1 MSRDLKRF
9 PSSWVLAR
17 TIILALTALASYS
30 SSFAQQQQED
40 PTTPASNLSQKPS
53 AHGNFSRPSCDTS
66 DPQSLDCDNPSTDN
80 SAPAATRKPS
90 PGRSNE
96 IPQAL
101 PLDRFPKSTSL
112 EDSQYQRTIDPP
124 TEFQKFVED
133 SVGKKLPIY
142 GASLFERPPS
152 TYAPVDRVPVGGD
165 YQLGPGDELDVRV
178 WGQINF
184 EQKLTMDRNGAI
196 FIPQVGIVNLSGIA
210 FDAVPAALKGSIG
223 RVFRNFDVS
232 VSLGK
237 LRSIQVFVM
246 GHARRPGTYTVSSL
260 STLVNALFISG
271 GPAPQGS
278 MRNIELK
285 RAGQTVTRFDMYDL
299 LLHGD
304 KTKDITLKPGDVIF
318 IPSAGPRIAVA
329 GSVEIPAIYEIKED
343 STLRQVLSDAG
354 GLSPVAAG
362 QHAVL
367 ERIDDHSTLASEN
380 IPLNQSGL
388 ATTLQNG
395 DIVRLLNVVPRYT
408 KTVSLKGNVADPV
421 RLPWHEGMRVTDL
434 IPEKRALLTRNY
446 WAEHNRLTSNSG
458 DYTEETQTNIPNR
471 DPSVIS
477 SDRTVKARKFLQKN
491 DFQRPAPDINWSYAS
506 IERLDEQTLTTRLIP
521 FNLGKAVIEHDDSA
535 NLQLQPGDIINVFSL
550 ADFTAPVAEQ
560 SRIVRLE
567 GEVRMAGIYS
577 VRPGETLRQLVER
590 AGGLTDKAYLYA
602 SMFTRQSTKK
612 EQQKQLD
619 DYLNRTQRE
628 LDQNSATLAA
638 RTINAEQQAS
648 FRADLQ
654 RQKDSLD
661 QLRNTQSTGRIV
673 LDIKPDS
680 HTTADLPDLT
690 LEDGDRLIVP
700 DLPIT
705 VSVIGTVFNQST
717 FVFTPDSSVR
727 DYLKLSGGPTKYA
740 DPSQMFV
747 LRADGSVVSRAKL
760 SHFESIAVRPG
771 DAVVVPP
778 NALKVSKV
786 RNVLDW
792 SQVLS
797 SFGIAA
803 AAINVLR

>member
-1 MSRDLKRF
+1 
-9 PSSWVLAR
+9 
-17 TIILALTALASYS
+17 
-30 SSFAQQQQED
+30 
-40 PTTPASNLSQKPS
+40 
-53 AHGNFSRPSCDTS
+53 
-66 DPQSLDCDNPSTDN
+66 
-80 SAPAATRKPS
+80 
-90 PGRSNE
+90 
-96 IPQAL
+96 
-101 PLDRFPKSTSL
+101 
-112 EDSQYQRTIDPP
+112 
-124 TEFQKFVED
+124 
-133 SVGKKLPIY
+133 
-142 GASLFERPPS
+142 
-152 TYAPVDRVPVGGD
+152 
-165 YQLGPGDELDVRV
+165 
-178 WGQINF
+178 
-184 EQKLTMDRNGAI
+184 
-196 FIPQVGIVNLSGIA
+196 
-210 FDAVPAALKGSIG
+210 
-223 RVFRNFDVS
+223 
-232 VSLGK
+232 
-237 LRSIQVFVM
+237 
-246 GHARRPGTYTVSSL
+246 
-260 STLVNALFISG
+260 
-271 GPAPQGS
+271 